1 MIEFQSLS
9 MIILHLI
16 WLNSIILT
24 DKKITSSAWNCTDN
38 DFSDIKTHIICTI
51 PTILVIFLSVRM
63 IEFNHLSY
71 EKVHVN
77 FKKNYAGFIKLR
89 SECLNSIKLGA

>member
-1 MIEFQSLS
+1 MFILS
-9 MIILHLI
+9 VMKH
-16 WLNSIILT
+16 
-24 DKKITSSAWNCTDN
+24 TSHYLYNFTA
-38 DFSDIKTHIICTI
+38 
-51 PTILVIFLSVRM
+51 ILVIFLSVRM